1 MLNRIMIERYSPW
14 LILALLL
21 LAYGSTPGTPFQFDD
36 YNVIV
41 AAQSAHGYA
50 AWWHDLGHG
59 LRPLLKL
66 SYAMNWASGSEVWG
80 FHLFNL
86 LLHLAN
92 TLLVYK
98 LVTQVCVL
106 SGRSSIAPSI
116 GVLSAALF
124 ALHPA
129 HTEAVTYISGRSISL
144 MTMFYLASVLSYARG
159 REQQNSFLVYIVSP
173 VLFVLAVASKETA
186 LTLPFA
192 ILLWERCFYVG
203 RSWREV
209 GRKIAVH
216 GTLLLIMVMV
226 LLMQER
232 YWQMM
237 DFSANL
243 HSVMENF
250 YTQTHAMTYLLGQL
264 LIPLQQNIDPD
275 LAVVKTWQAV
285 FPEVLLWV
293 TLLAVACA
301 QRSRLMIFA
310 LLWLLLQLFPIYVF
324 LPRLDIANDRQ
335 LYLADWTVLMLIA
348 LIIFRVFKQDKTRY
362 VFVLVLLFFAALAT
376 WSRNQDYR
384 SEIALW
390 EATVRASPYKARPQN
405 NLGYAY
411 FLDGRKTDAE
421 RAYSAALKIDPNF
434 WRAENNLLQLRENR
448 Q

>member
-1 MLNRIMIERYSPW
+1 MIERYSPW
-14 LILALLL
+14 LVLVLLL
-21 LAYGSTPGTPFQFDD
+21 LAYGNALNTPFQFDD

-41 AAQSAHGYA
+41 AAQSAHSFA
-50 AWWHDLGHG
+50 AWWYDLGHG

-66 SYAMNWASGSEVWG
+66 SYAMNWVSGLDVWG

-86 LLHLAN
+86 LVHLAN

-98 LVTQVCVL
+98 LVTHLCEL
-106 SGRSSIAPSI
+106 SGKSAIAWTI
-116 GVLSAALF
+116 GMLSAALF
-124 ALHPA
+124 ALHPV

-144 MTMFYLASVLSYARG
+144 MTMFYLASVLSYAQG
-159 REQQNSFLVYIVSP
+159 REQQNSWLVHIVSP
-173 VLFVLAVASKETA
+173 ISFLLAVASKETA
-186 LTLPFA
+186 VTLPFA
-192 ILLWERCFYVG
+192 LLLWERCFYVDS
-203 RSWREV
+203 SWRDI
-209 GRKIAVH
+209 GKKLAVH
-216 GTLLLIMVMV
+216 GMLLLAMVMV

-232 YWQMM
+232 YWRMM

-243 HSVMENF
+243 HSVMENL
-250 YTQTHAMTYLLGQL
+250 YTQIHAVTYLLEQL

-285 FPEVLLWV
+285 WPEALLWV
-293 TLLAVACA
+293 TLLVIAFA
-301 QRSRLMIFA
+301 QRSRLMRFA

-324 LPRLDIANDRQ
+324 LPRLDIVNDRQ

-348 LIIFRVFKQDKTRY
+348 LFITMAFKRDKTRY
-362 VFVLVLLFFAALAT
+362 AFVLILLFSASVAT

-384 SEIALW
+384 SEITLW
-390 EATVRASPYKARPQN
+390 EATVLASPHKARPQN

-411 FLDGRKTDAE
+411 FLDGRISDAE
-421 RAYSAALKIDPNF
+421 RAYSAALRIDPNF

>member
-1 MLNRIMIERYSPW
+1 MIERYSPW
-14 LILALLL
+14 LVLVLLL
-21 LAYGSTPGTPFQFDD
+21 LAYGNALNTPFQFDD

-41 AAQSAHGYA
+41 AAQSAHSFA

-66 SYAMNWASGSEVWG
+66 SYVMNWVSGLDVWG

-86 LLHLAN
+86 LVHLAN

-98 LVTQVCVL
+98 LVLRVCEL
-106 SGRSSIAPSI
+106 SGKSAIAWAI
-116 GVLSAALF
+116 GMLSAALF
-124 ALHPA
+124 ALHPV

-144 MTMFYLASVLSYARG
+144 MTMFYLASVQFYAQG
-159 REQQNSFLVYIVSP
+159 REQQKSWLVYIASP

-186 LTLPFA
+186 VTLPFA
-192 ILLWERCFYVG
+192 LLLWERCFYVN
-203 RSWREV
+203 SPWREL
-209 GRKIAVH
+209 GEKLAVH
-216 GTLLLIMVMV
+216 GTLLLAMVMV

-243 HSVMENF
+243 HSVMENL
-250 YTQTHAMTYLLGQL
+250 YTQIHAMTYLLGQL

-275 LAVVKTWQAV
+275 LAVVKSWQAV
-285 FPEVLLWV
+285 WPEALLWV
-293 TLLAVACA
+293 ALLAVAFT
-301 QRSRLMIFA
+301 QRSRLMRFA
-310 LLWLLLQLFPIYVF
+310 LLWMLLQLFPIYVF

-335 LYLADWTVLMLIA
+335 LYLADWAVLMLIA
-348 LIIFRVFKQDKTRY
+348 LFITMVFKQDKTRY
-362 VFVLVLLFFAALAT
+362 VFVLILLFSASVAT

-390 EATVRASPYKARPQN
+390 EATVLASPHKARPQN

-411 FLDGRKTDAE
+411 FLDGRISDAE